1 MILVVLLSNNGY
13 MPLAWSLPSCMLQTL
28 YESSIA
34 FGMRKALQ
42 TEQGKGDMEGRIG
55 TLEVET
61 KDFERQVQLSKC
73 IRTKECLR
81 ISAQSCGSSS
91 ASTL

>member
-1 MILVVLLSNNGY
+1 
-13 MPLAWSLPSCMLQTL
+13 MLQTL

-55 TLEVET
+55 TLEADT
-61 KDFERQVQLSKC
+61 KDFERQVRTIMC
-73 IRTKECLR
+73 IDQTSLAR
-81 ISAQSCGSSS
+81 IDMTQDCMPVLAIIDPGC
-91 ASTL
+91 